1 MMKSPPAL
9 LALVLAALSPSAA
22 LLTPFNQRS
31 ARHSSTLS
39 YSIGGGDDDPPFSP
53 QPRPRS
59 LRLRIGSDFQQWQHR
74 VAQPTTEKSFKTM
87 IRPSQ
92 RVPRRAM
99 PHVRN
104 VTHAEA
110 ATRAGYIIR
119 QGDATWAKAVAN
131 EPAGSWKDLRQI
143 GLTVRGA
150 RVRPL
155 RYIRRIVHRGN
166 GSQIDQQGQIII
178 EAPLNKNSVDVHI
191 RSRPSNKFSRL
202 SLSNRSQIDELLTT
216 EQMLPD
222 KDERKGARRVTF
234 KATRETSKV
243 LISKPMATL
252 TEYMTQ
258 PVSQYSLLSFHDA
271 EGSRG
276 SENPKQP
283 LSRRW
288 HVRRLSKEE
297 AKNYIISASSSEDA
311 EVMDESNL
319 FRLAVPLLPL
329 IGWDLT
335 PVIDLEVVP
344 PKNYISGGAKV
355 KDGSSIH
362 DHMNEKTEETYVIY
376 ETLDETCHPESTS
389 SSTWAPLRGIRKR
402 MSQRGSETKS
412 CVANSPTSPPVV
424 KIRSL
429 RVSLLSTQK
438 EVNEVMSSKNKN
450 SKINQS
456 RGSMQREAI
465 EMVGKVEEWLR
476 PHITFEAELSW
487 NDGVSN
493 FEGVHH
499 DSPSTVTVKST
510 AITSLTIP
518 MIQSDIIR
526 KSVPSAFLVKRLGAT
541 LTSRA
546 LAVCLPRFL
555 NQLEKDYNRWSGLGL
570 SGGKADETSK

>member
-1 MMKSPPAL
+1 
-9 LALVLAALSPSAA
+9 
-22 LLTPFNQRS
+22 
-31 ARHSSTLS
+31 
-39 YSIGGGDDDPPFSP
+39 
-53 QPRPRS
+53 
-59 LRLRIGSDFQQWQHR
+59 
-74 VAQPTTEKSFKTM
+74 
-87 IRPSQ
+87 
-92 RVPRRAM
+92 
-99 PHVRN
+99 
-104 VTHAEA
+104 
-110 ATRAGYIIR
+110 
-119 QGDATWAKAVAN
+119 
-131 EPAGSWKDLRQI
+131 
-143 GLTVRGA
+143 
-150 RVRPL
+150 
-155 RYIRRIVHRGN
+155 
-166 GSQIDQQGQIII
+166 
-178 EAPLNKNSVDVHI
+178 
-191 RSRPSNKFSRL
+191 
-202 SLSNRSQIDELLTT
+202 
-216 EQMLPD
+216 MLPD
-222 KDERKGARRVTF
+222 RDERKGARRVTF
-234 KATRETSKV
+234 KATREASKA

-271 EGSRG
+271 EGSSG
-276 SENPKQP
+276 SENPKQAV
-283 LSRRW
+283 SRRW
-288 HVRRLSKEE
+288 HVRRLSQEE

-344 PKNYISGGAKV
+344 PKNYISVGAKV
-355 KDGSSIH
+355 KGGLSIH
-362 DHMNEKTEETYVIY
+362 DHRNEKTEETYVIY

-402 MSQRGSETKS
+402 MSQRGHETKS
-412 CVANSPTSPPVV
+412 YVVNSPPSPPVV

-438 EVNEVMSSKNKN
+438 EVNEVMSSKNK
-450 SKINQS
+450 SGKINQS
-456 RGSMQREAI
+456 RGSHMQREAI

-493 FEGVHH
+493 FDGVHH
-499 DSPSTVTVKST
+499 DSSSTVTVKST

-518 MIQSDIIR
+518 MIPSDIIR

-555 NQLEKDYNRWSGLGL
+555 NQLEEDYNRWSGL
-570 SGGKADETSK
+570 D